1 MLDAGGLG
9 GVEKRHSYRKEGAM
23 PDETVEKKVWSCRD
37 QIINH
42 LAPKDLICQQLF
54 YEEIWA
60 THHHPA
66 TSQLPPA
73 CVSDQPT
80 TRNPHPAS
88 SIQHL
93 ASPTHDHS

>member
-9 GVEKRHSYRKEGAM
+9 GVGKRHSYRKEGAM
-23 PDETVEKKVWSCRD
+23 PDKTVEKKVWSYRD

-60 THHHPA
+60 TNDHPA

-73 CVSDQPT
+73 SVSDQPT
-80 TRNPHPAS
+80 TRIQLLAS
-88 SIQHL
+88 SI
-93 ASPTHDHS
+93 